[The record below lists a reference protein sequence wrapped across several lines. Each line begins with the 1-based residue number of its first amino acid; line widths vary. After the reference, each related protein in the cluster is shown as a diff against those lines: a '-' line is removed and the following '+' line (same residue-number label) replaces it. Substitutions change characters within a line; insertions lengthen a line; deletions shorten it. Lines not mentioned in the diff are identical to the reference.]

1 MSGEGAAPT
10 GAEGAAPMGGTGQRT
25 AAASAGAATPEGREL
40 SPGIVLLSG
49 VVGGVSLATGA
60 LLAVTSLAGYAA
72 GPWASPEAL
81 SPGLIGA
88 AMAGVAPA
96 LFTIGGARVW
106 EEVRSLVLPLVIVLV
121 GLFTVSL
128 LNAGSLQAV
137 KGGPLFLAL
146 FSLGWVAT
154 LGLLAL
160 AVVGCLAAQYRRP
173 AGPTGAARRSGTAAA
188 GEPAGTAAAG
198 GAPGAAAAG
207 SAARRRPVVPMPG
220 WSKPP
225 LAVVG
230 SGWLGIGAGLLVV
243 PGFWGALVPW
253 TVNRADAQGLG
264 VWALAL
270 GVGVLASL
278 AEDDLTR
285 LRPALRA
292 VPAVALALAVV
303 LVVHGR
309 AVDWASGPG
318 ISLIALVTGL
328 LTTGVTGGWLLSRST
343 RRGGGTPP
351 VVP

>member
-1 MSGEGAAPT
+1 MSETRRRTA
-10 GAEGAAPMGGTGQRT
+10 AEGA
-25 AAASAGAATPEGREL
+25 SAVTDGGREL

-106 EEVRSLVLPLVIVLV
+106 EDVRSLVLPLVIVLV

-128 LNAGSLQAV
+128 LNAGALQAV
-137 KGGPLFLAL
+137 RGGPLFLAL

-160 AVVGCLAAQYRRP
+160 AAVGCLAAQYRRP
-173 AGPTGAARRSGTAAA
+173 AGRTAVPGRSGTASA
-188 GEPAGTAAAG
+188 GGPPGAVSAGGPSGRASAG
-198 GAPGAAAAG
+198 GATG
-207 SAARRRPVVPMPG
+207 SAAPRRPGVPMPG

-230 SGWLGIGAGLLVV
+230 SGWLGIGVGLLVV

-328 LTTGVTGGWLLSRST
+328 LTTGVTGGWLLPRAT
-343 RRGGGTPP
+343 RRSGGTPP
-351 VVP
+351 VGS